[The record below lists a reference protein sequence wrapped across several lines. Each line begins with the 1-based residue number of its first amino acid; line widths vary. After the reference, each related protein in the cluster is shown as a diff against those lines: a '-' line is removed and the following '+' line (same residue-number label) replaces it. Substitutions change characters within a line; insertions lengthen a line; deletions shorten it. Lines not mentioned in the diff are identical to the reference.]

1 MSARLVVALNG
12 SPLRDSSI
20 DLLLG
25 EVLAGAVEAGGFAQ
39 QLRCVDLKLV
49 ACMACGPEPTQGLCI
64 FRDDMDKVYAL
75 LEAAHAVVVGSPVYF
90 DTVSAPLKMVM
101 DRCNCVT
108 PLVRLPGG
116 GHALRPHWERTRRGL
131 FVTACSQG
139 QRWDMAEHT
148 TRGFMKWV
156 GAKWEETIAWSHD
169 DVELGSVRR
178 DAALL
183 AKARAA
189 GHRLVTSDPLVP
201 QGSPR

>member
-1 MSARLVVALNG
+1 VSARLVVALNG
-12 SPLRDSSI
+12 SPLRDSSV

-25 EVLAGAVEAGGFAQ
+25 EVLAGAIEAGGFVQ
-39 QLRCVDLKLV
+39 HLRCVDLKLV

-108 PLVRLPGG
+108 PLVRVPGG
-116 GHALRPHWERTRRGL
+116 GHALRPRWERTRRGL
-131 FVTACSQG
+131 FVTACSDG
-139 QRWDMAEHT
+139 QRWDMAERT

-156 GAKWEETIAWSHD
+156 GARWEESIAWVHD
-169 DVELGSVRR
+169 DVELGSVKR
-178 DAALL
+178 DVALM

-201 QGSPR
+201 EGSA

>member
-1 MSARLVVALNG
+1 VSARLVVALNG
-12 SPLRDSSI
+12 SPLRDSSV

-108 PLVRLPGG
+108 PLVRLPDGT
-116 GHALRPHWERTRRGL
+116 HAFRPRWQRTRRGL
-131 FVTACSQG
+131 FVTTCGERQA
-139 QRWDMAEHT
+139 WDLAERT

-156 GAKWEETIAWSHD
+156 GVKWEETIAFAHD
-169 DVELGSVRR
+169 DVELGSVKR
-178 DAALL
+178 DVALL

-201 QGSPR
+201 QGSA